1 MCRYSGL
8 DDDRGMEASY
18 QEMQA
23 EERRSKRLGREEDAR
38 AEAEEAAHNA
48 AKASRKKQRTAA

>member
-1 MCRYSGL
+1 
-8 DDDRGMEASY
+8 MEASY